1 MSGPWQ
7 ASVSVSQSVSHQ
19 SHGSHQL
26 GAWFQL
32 THQPNL
38 PSSLYVQA
46 AFHLHQPPPL
56 SWIRSEIFHS
66 HAVMCAVSSVWN
78 AGESFIICGEG
89 LLKYYLFFIFISNP
103 LLHENI
109 SSPAIFWISMAFSY
123 ITHSYLVLSLFHLH
137 LFCLTPP
144 PPDTHWTVNSCI
156 LLFFF
161 FFLSSVLSSTPC
173 MQWADIWW
181 VEHSV

>member
-1 MSGPWQ
+1 MAVMNWVHDFSSPT
-7 ASVSVSQSVSHQ
+7 SLIFPHPFMCRLHSTCTS
-19 SHGSHQL
+19 
-26 GAWFQL
+26 
-32 THQPNL
+32 L
-38 PSSLYVQA
+38 PHFPEYVQK
-46 AFHLHQPPPL
+46 FFTPMLLCVLFLL
-56 SWIRSEIFHS
+56 SG
-66 HAVMCAVSSVWN
+66 MP
-78 AGESFIICGEG
+78 GESFIICGEG

-161 FFLSSVLSSTPC
+161 FFVFST
-173 MQWADIWW
+173 
-181 VEHSV
+181 